1 MYPMFAKC
9 PDHSTRWK
17 CSPGGGGAAETL
29 HHECVAEP
37 DLDTAIDQA
46 MAEAFLDEAYRGM
59 IRELLQRKDEVWR
72 RCCGSD
78 CYPCALTLARVV
90 DRVRQL
96 TNG

>member
-1 MYPMFAKC
+1 MTE
-9 PDHSTRWK
+9 PD
-17 CSPGGGGAAETL
+17 
-29 HHECVAEP
+29 P

-59 IRELLQRKDEVWR
+59 IRELLERQDGVWR

-96 TNG
+96 SSSADVPGK

>member
-1 MYPMFAKC
+1 MRRDC
-9 PDHSTRWK
+9 RRRT
-17 CSPGGGGAAETL
+17 GGGAESL
-29 HHECVAEP
+29 HHEGVAEP

-59 IRELLQRKDEVWR
+59 IRELLNRRDNVWR

>member
-1 MYPMFAKC
+1 M
-9 PDHSTRWK
+9 
-17 CSPGGGGAAETL
+17 AE
-29 HHECVAEP
+29 EDVDA
-37 DLDTAIDQA
+37 AIDQA

-59 IRELLQRKDEVWR
+59 IRELLMRRDSVWR

-96 TNG
+96 SPSAADPGD